1 MEAKTSG
8 TREAPASREVL
19 RHQEHGKD
27 RSSSAS
33 GTTTSCCPPSPPP
46 PPTSPAG
53 GRRGRSACSSRKL
66 RGLKPHVQ
74 GYLRRKS
81 LKKICHPR
89 YSQFKAAASLTSPIH
104 QRTGKFWIPAY
115 AGSYVATELG
125 SEASHWLQAI
135 SYSVQS
141 AHISHSP
148 VVSKHHRTIL
158 EKTEHSTNCV
168 QSGIYC
174 F

>member
-1 MEAKTSG
+1 MMEAKTSV
-8 TREAPASREVL
+8 TREAPASWEVL

-27 RSSSAS
+27 RSSSAW
-33 GTTTSCCPPSPPP
+33 GTTTSSCSPSPPP

-89 YSQFKAAASLTSPIH
+89 YSQFKPLRSLKGQGSLEFLLMPAVMSPLNSAARPPIDY
-104 QRTGKFWIPAY
+104 KP
-115 AGSYVATELG
+115 S
-125 SEASHWLQAI
+125 AI
-135 SYSVQS
+135 QCNQPTFPTVQ
-141 AHISHSP
+141 
-148 VVSKHHRTIL
+148 L
-158 EKTEHSTNCV
+158 
-168 QSGIYC
+168 
-174 F
+174 